1 MIANKLHLLPISF
14 LFASITPCLS
24 FAEEANGAT
33 PEVAEISEVI
43 VKGSRVQERKTTTKA
58 SGFIST
64 TALET
69 PISVTSFSRE
79 LIQDLR
85 LRQTTDAAKFDAS
98 INDAYNAVG
107 YAEQFSI
114 RGFALDNATSYRKD
128 GFAMPGDAPIPLEN
142 KERIEIL
149 KGISGFQAG
158 FAAPGGLINY
168 VTKRSSANDIRT
180 LTFDASERGTLGGAV
195 DLGGKFNDRRFGYRI
210 NAAAEHLRSY
220 VHGADGNRQFVSA
233 AFDAQLTN
241 TLLVQVDADYQHRSQ
256 ITVPGFQLTDGLR
269 LPSQISPR
277 LNLNNQ
283 AWTRPVDT
291 RGANLGASVDWQF
304 APTWHISV
312 AANRH
317 EFKRDDF
324 TAFPYGCSAGN
335 FYPGYCANGDFDV
348 YDYQSENESKSFLG
362 AQFVVNGQ
370 FATGRFQH
378 QIAFGWTRSVRRD
391 YFGDAVYE
399 FVGSSN
405 LYVPT
410 VVPASANQ
418 TGPAFLRRNDRDTS
432 FFAQDIIGLSDQF
445 KLHTALRFQR
455 TQRSQFGLA
464 SEDDHV
470 ALPSAALVFS
480 PSAHQSI
487 YASFS
492 EGIEHGGVAPFGTN
506 NQNQLLSAARSRQFE
521 VGAKADLATDFSLA
535 LAAFRIKKPL
545 ELITAEN
552 LFSRLGNAVHQGVEL
567 TAQGKISSEF
577 SLIASVTAIHAQQEE
592 TGDANLDG
600 KRVTNVPRFKSSLYA
615 DYAPKQL
622 GGVHLNASWQ
632 YASSKAFSPDNKIT
646 VPRYH
651 VVNIGTN
658 YSTDLGGFRTTLR
671 MNVDNLFDR
680 RYWRDVTQSLGG
692 YLFPGAPRVYKFSA
706 QVDF

>member
-1 MIANKLHLLPISF
+1 MTANKLHLLTMSCF
-14 LFASITPCLS
+14 LSSITPCHS
-24 FAEEANGAT
+24 FAEEANA
-33 PEVAEISEVI
+33 PIAENAEVSQVV
-43 VKGSRVQERKTTTKA
+43 VKGSRAPERKPTTKA

-128 GFAMPGDAPIPLEN
+128 GFAIPGDAPIPLEN

-168 VTKRSSANDIRT
+168 VTKRSSVDDIRT

-195 DLGGKFNDRRFGYRI
+195 DLGGKLNDRRFGYRI
-210 NAAAEHLRSY
+210 NAAAERLRSY

-241 TLLVQVDADYQHRSQ
+241 TLLIQVDGDYQHRSQ
-256 ITVPGFQLTDGLR
+256 VTVPGFQLTDGVR
-269 LPSQISPR
+269 LPLQINPR

-283 AWTRPVDT
+283 PWTRPVDT
-291 RGANLGASVDWQF
+291 RDANLGASLDWQF
-304 APTWHISV
+304 APSWHINL

-324 TAFPYGCSAGN
+324 TAFPYGCNAGN

-362 AQFVVNGQ
+362 AQFVVTGQ
-370 FATGRFQH
+370 FATGSFQH

-399 FVGSSN
+399 YVGSSN
-405 LYVPT
+405 LDAPS
-410 VVPASANQ
+410 VVPASTNQ

-432 FFAQDIIGLSDQF
+432 FFAQDIIGLSEQF

-455 TQRSQFGLA
+455 TQRSQFGLT
-464 SEDDHV
+464 SEDNHV

-506 NQNQLLSAARSRQFE
+506 NQNQLLSATRSRQVE
-521 VGAKADLATDFSLA
+521 VGAKVELTADFSLA

-545 ELITAEN
+545 ELITADN
-552 LFSRLGNAVHQGVEL
+552 VFSRLGNAVHKGVEL

-577 SLIASVTAIHAQQEE
+577 SMLASLTSLHAQQEE
-592 TGDANLDG
+592 TGDTNLDG
-600 KRVTNVPRFKSSLYA
+600 KRVTNVPRFKSTLYA

-622 GGVHLNASWQ
+622 SGVHLNASWQ
-632 YASSKAFSPDNKIT
+632 YASSKAFSPDNNIT
-646 VPRYH
+646 VPGYH
-651 VVNIGTN
+651 VINVGAN

-692 YLFPGAPRVYKFSA
+692 YLFPGAPRVFKFSA